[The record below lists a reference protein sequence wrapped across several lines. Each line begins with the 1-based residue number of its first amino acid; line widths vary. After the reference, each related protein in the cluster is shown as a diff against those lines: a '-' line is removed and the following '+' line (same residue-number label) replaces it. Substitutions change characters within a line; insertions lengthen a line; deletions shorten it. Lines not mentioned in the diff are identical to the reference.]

1 MTLSLCQTISTC
13 PVSAEKR
20 LVRHFGHYAN
30 RSDSTL
36 TLRFY
41 PPFSITENQICG
53 MTFVG
58 LTNATLKQLD
68 PNISYFQRRILLREI
83 KDAVEGTRTAASV
96 SSIGAENMNT
106 PSPGSGSPV
115 LLRLGSGSRPM
126 VMSPG
131 GSVHSPYANAHHIN
145 NSSGSVVPLS
155 SELGTIRTS
164 FDQEPLSTKMYRS
177 PTDESTGSS
186 SATPL
191 ALKPASN
198 QSRPSLD
205 YIEPLEEVTT
215 YEFTQHQ
222 IRPSNSPRP
231 MSDPDLRLLPGR
243 LPAHVTIETTEF
255 NHKLPNIA
263 PRQSSIAY
271 SAINYRPNL
280 NVPPQIVP
288 RGSSRDYS
296 SAHGLNVPQSSR
308 GMSPISP
315 PSPDGGNYSYSPR
328 HQEPA
333 FGVKDVPGSSKNG
346 PSLIERR
353 NNPVPHIQTHLDPQG
368 SGHYQNGQRP
378 SYDIRAGPP
387 KSEGGPYSDATV
399 VGGTLGFGRRSSHKR
414 NHSSADVIQYPPPA
428 PVPHPVSLPMAP
440 PKVCV
445 DHYWLFIF
453 WPMSTNI
460 CHIACCTHLNA
471 FCPPILTVD
480 HTHSSHSGQR
490 KLQVCRHHGY

>member
-1 MTLSLCQTISTC
+1 MTLPFVSVDISQS
-13 PVSAEKR
+13 VGLMSAEKR
-20 LVRHFGHYAN
+20 LLRQHGHHGAISLTFYFILLHFPTAEH
-30 RSDSTL
+30 
-36 TLRFY
+36 
-41 PPFSITENQICG
+41 QIYG

-58 LTNATLKQLD
+58 LTNPTLKQLD

-83 KDAVEGTRTAASV
+83 KDAVDGTKTAASV
-96 SSIGAENMNT
+96 SSVGAENMNT

-131 GSVHSPYANAHHIN
+131 GSVHSPYVNAHHVN

-155 SELGTIRTS
+155 SELNTVRTS
-164 FDQEPLSTKMYRS
+164 FDQDPQQPLSTKILRS
-177 PTDESTGSS
+177 PTDESSGSA

-191 ALKPASN
+191 ALQPASYLP
-198 QSRPSLD
+198 RPSLD
-205 YIEPLEEVTT
+205 AIEPLEEITT
-215 YEFTQHQ
+215 YEFTQPQ

-255 NHKLPNIA
+255 NHKIPNIA

-280 NVPPQIVP
+280 NIPPQIVP

-315 PSPDGGNYSYSPR
+315 PSPDGGNHPYTQR
-328 HQEPA
+328 HQEPVYGA
-333 FGVKDVPGSSKNG
+333 KDAPGSSKNG

-353 NNPVPHIQTHLDPQG
+353 NNPVPHIQTHLDSQG
-368 SGHYQNGQRP
+368 SAHYPNGQRP
-378 SYDIRAGPP
+378 SYDNRAVPS
-387 KSEGGPYSDATV
+387 KSGGGPYSDVQV

-414 NHSSADVIQYPPPA
+414 NHSSADVIQYTPPA
-428 PVPHPVSLPMAP
+428 PAPQPASLPVAP
-440 PKVCV
+440 PRVRVYPHCS
-445 DHYWLFIF
+445 FI
-453 WPMSTNI
+453 S
-460 CHIACCTHLNA
+460 
-471 FCPPILTVD
+471 
-480 HTHSSHSGQR
+480 
-490 KLQVCRHHGY
+490 CRVTRLLPQL